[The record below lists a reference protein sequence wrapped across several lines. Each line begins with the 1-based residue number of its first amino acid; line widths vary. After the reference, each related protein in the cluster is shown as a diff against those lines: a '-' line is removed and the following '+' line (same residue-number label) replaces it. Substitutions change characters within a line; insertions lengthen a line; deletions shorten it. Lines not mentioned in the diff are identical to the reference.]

1 MEENITSDNNECTEV
16 KLTRA
21 QKYGSA
27 PVEGSTFMPSR
38 DEEDREIMNILR
50 KLTPEYL
57 VYALA
62 LAKGA
67 KSSDSQGISA
77 SLLATSGKRFPQSAQ

>member
-27 PVEGSTFMPSR
+27 PVEGSTFMPS
-38 DEEDREIMNILR
+38 DRELLEKVQNLN
-50 KLTPEYL
+50 PE
-57 VYALA
+57 VQRLA
-62 LAKGA
+62 LEIL
-67 KSSDSQGISA
+67 SE
-77 SLLATSGKRFPQSAQ
+77 LLASQRTSSCSQVIVGESCP